1 MRPPAHPDVIGL
13 VALALVMGAPTALA
27 FDPMPLNHQSGGV
40 KITPTI
46 ELEQGYDD
54 NVDQAP
60 SGDTQSSWVTRL
72 KPKVEASGQH
82 QGNTYSLSY
91 RPQLKSFD
99 SENDRVRHTLNA
111 QAEIRLN
118 RRNQIKGRVNASRD
132 QAAPNETNRAV
143 GETEGNIN
151 KRGSFLA
158 TYTLGAENAA
168 GELTVDVG
176 QTWNRFANNRGVE
189 GSNKQSE
196 EYDST
201 RLGVGFAWRISP
213 RTRLLAEADH
223 EAYDYTWSQS
233 TLDNQSLTG
242 RLGVSW
248 EATGKTDGVI
258 RLGRQTKRFDDP
270 GKSSTSAQSWDA
282 RLTWRPLDHVSWR
295 LTTGNRLA
303 EGSQSAADAVRE
315 KATEDTRAGLS
326 LSYDWN
332 SRVSSNLGYRW
343 LRKDY
348 LASSGANQGRVDE
361 TETVSVGV
369 DYTLRRW
376 VLLGVNAAFAEKDS
390 SLGRSASYD
399 QNTLFFTA
407 TVGL

>member
-1 MRPPAHPDVIGL
+1 
-13 VALALVMGAPTALA
+13 LALVMGAPTALA
-27 FDPMPLNHQSGGV
+27 FDPMPLNHQSGAV

-168 GELTVDVG
+168 GELT
-176 QTWNRFANNRGVE
+176 TAASKART
-189 GSNKQSE
+189 S
-196 EYDST
+196 
-201 RLGVGFAWRISP
+201 SP
-213 RTRLLAEADH
+213 RNTTALGWVWALPGGYRPEPACSPRRITRPM
-223 EAYDYTWSQS
+223 T
-233 TLDNQSLTG
+233 TPG
-242 RLGVSW
+242 RRAHS
-248 EATGKTDGVI
+248 I
-258 RLGRQTKRFDDP
+258 
-270 GKSSTSAQSWDA
+270 
-282 RLTWRPLDHVSWR
+282 
-295 LTTGNRLA
+295 
-303 EGSQSAADAVRE
+303 
-315 KATEDTRAGLS
+315 TRA
-326 LSYDWN
+326 
-332 SRVSSNLGYRW
+332 
-343 LRKDY
+343 
-348 LASSGANQGRVDE
+348 
-361 TETVSVGV
+361 
-369 DYTLRRW
+369 
-376 VLLGVNAAFAEKDS
+376 
-390 SLGRSASYD
+390 
-399 QNTLFFTA
+399 
-407 TVGL
+407 